1 MVNKIVI
8 PMIDVIPLPAVNVE
22 SQIAIGY
29 IYFSADAS
37 FFFFSFLSKAP
48 LFLTLK
54 RWVTV
59 KNNLLY
65 FLDQTA

>member
-37 FFFFSFLSKAP
+37 FFFSFLSKAP

-65 FLDQTA
+65 VLDQTA

>member
-37 FFFFSFLSKAP
+37 FFFFFIPKQSSHVL
-48 LFLTLK
+48 
-54 RWVTV
+54 
-59 KNNLLY
+59 NLEKMGNC
-65 FLDQTA
+65 